1 MGHRGIAGL
10 ALLAAAVVAFPA
22 CATKGYVNQQV
33 AGVNGKVESLTKTVE
48 ETQERT
54 KANEGKINVVDQK
67 VGAAQGA
74 ADAARKAA
82 ADADTKAGTADAKA
96 EAIDKASRK
105 LIYSVTLST
114 DSADFAS
121 GKYELPDAAKARIDE
136 LVARVKADG
145 QNVFFEVEGHT
156 DSTGTPEVNQEVSE
170 ERAESVKDWLVT
182 NMGIPTERIETIG
195 FGSSKMI
202 VAPQAYD
209 EKSTTAFEAEV
220 ARQQPNRRVE
230 IVIKTNRK

>member
-10 ALLAAAVVAFPA
+10 ALLAAAVFVAPA

-82 ADADTKAGTADAKA
+82 ADADAKAGAADAKA
-96 EAIDKASRK
+96 VAVDKASRK

-121 GKYELPDAAKARIDE
+121 GKWELPDAAKARIDE
-136 LVARVKADG
+136 LIGRVKAEG
-145 QNVFFEVEGHT
+145 QNVFFEIEGHT
-156 DSTGTPEVNQEVSE
+156 DSTGPKEFNDKLGLQ
-170 ERAESVKDWLVT
+170 RAEAAMRYLRDQHQ
-182 NMGIPTERIETIG
+182 IPLHKINVISYG
-195 FGSSKMI
+195 ADKP
-202 VAPQAYD
+202 VAPNKTKADRAQ
-209 EKSTTAFEAEV
+209 
-220 ARQQPNRRVE
+220 NRR
-230 IVIKTNRK
+230 IVINVLS

>member
-1 MGHRGIAGL
+1 MGHRGFAGL
-10 ALLAAAVVAFPA
+10 ALLAAAVSVAPA

-33 AGVNGKVESLTKTVE
+33 AGVNGTVESLTKTVE

-82 ADADTKAGTADAKA
+82 ADADTKAGSADAKA
-96 EAIDKASRK
+96 VAIDKASRK

-121 GKYELPDAAKARIDE
+121 GKYELPDAAKTRIDE
-136 LVARVKADG
+136 LIGRVKAEG
-145 QNVFFEVEGHT
+145 QNVFFEIEGHT
-156 DSTGTPEVNQEVSE
+156 DSTGPKELNDKLGLQ
-170 ERAESVKDWLVT
+170 RAEAAMRYLRDQHQ
-182 NMGIPTERIETIG
+182 IPLHKVNVISYGAE
-195 FGSSKMI
+195 KP
-202 VAPQAYD
+202 VAPNKTKADRAQ
-209 EKSTTAFEAEV
+209 
-220 ARQQPNRRVE
+220 NRR
-230 IVIKTNRK
+230 IVINVLS

>member
-1 MGHRGIAGL
+1 MGHKGFAGL
-10 ALLAAAVVAFPA
+10 ALLAAAVFVAPA

-82 ADADTKAGTADAKA
+82 VDADTKAGAADAKA
-96 EAIDKASRK
+96 VAIDKASRK

-121 GKYELPDAAKARIDE
+121 GKYELPDAGKARIDE
-136 LVARVKADG
+136 LVGRVKADG
-145 QNVFFEVEGHT
+145 QNVFFEIEGHT
-156 DSTGTPEVNQEVSE
+156 DSTGPKELNDKLGLQ
-170 ERAESVKDWLVT
+170 RAEAAMRYLRDQHQ
-182 NMGIPTERIETIG
+182 IPLHKINVISYGAE
-195 FGSSKMI
+195 KP
-202 VAPQAYD
+202 VAPNKTKADRAQ
-209 EKSTTAFEAEV
+209 
-220 ARQQPNRRVE
+220 NRR
-230 IVIKTNRK
+230 IVINVLS

>member
-1 MGHRGIAGL
+1 MGHRGFAGL
-10 ALLAAAVVAFPA
+10 ALLAAAVVVAPA

-82 ADADTKAGTADAKA
+82 ADADTKAGAADAKA
-96 EAIDKASRK
+96 VAIDKASRK

-136 LVARVKADG
+136 LIGRVKTDG
-145 QNVFFEVEGHT
+145 QNVFFEIEGHT
-156 DSTGTPEVNQEVSE
+156 DSTGPKELNDKLGLQ
-170 ERAESVKDWLVT
+170 RAEAAMRYLRDQHQ
-182 NMGIPTERIETIG
+182 IPLHKINVISYGAE
-195 FGSSKMI
+195 KP
-202 VAPQAYD
+202 VAPNKTKADRAQ
-209 EKSTTAFEAEV
+209 
-220 ARQQPNRRVE
+220 NRR
-230 IVIKTNRK
+230 IVINVLS

>member
-1 MGHRGIAGL
+1 MGHRGFAGL
-10 ALLAAAVVAFPA
+10 ALLAAVFVAPA

-96 EAIDKASRK
+96 VAIDKASRK
-105 LIYSVTLST
+105 LIYSVTVST
-114 DSADFAS
+114 DSADFAV
-121 GKYELPDAAKARIDE
+121 GKFELPDAAKAKIDE
-136 LVARVKADG
+136 LVARVKNDG
-145 QNVFFEVEGHT
+145 QNVFFEIEGHT
-156 DSTGTPEVNQEVSE
+156 DSTGPKELNDKLGLQ
-170 ERAESVKDWLVT
+170 RAEAAMRYLRDQHQIPLHKISVISYGADK
-182 NMGIPTERIETIG
+182 P
-195 FGSSKMI
+195 
-202 VAPQAYD
+202 VAPNKTRADRAQ
-209 EKSTTAFEAEV
+209 
-220 ARQQPNRRVE
+220 NRR
-230 IVIKTNRK
+230 IVVNVLS